1 MLHFKWAPGF
11 FASAL
16 FSFLLISPAPAQ
28 TQSSA
33 PATAPQQPANT
44 QPATPVPD
52 PDAVIPPVP
61 QMEPMPAVSPGAQ
74 VLVSKP
80 NAEPIQPDG
89 SVAAKSVDRAGLTF
103 TAWDMELLI
112 RPVSSAIAVRARVSV
127 RNDAA
132 TPRNILPLQISS
144 TLRWQAVTLKG
155 SRLQF
160 DLQSLDTDLDH
171 TGSANE
177 ALIHLPTPLAPGQS
191 VTVDALYEGAIPVD
205 ATRVEHLGAPR
216 DMAQRTDWDRIAGD
230 FTGLRGF
237 GSVLWYPVAADPVT
251 LGDGAKIFRVIG
263 QWKQREAVATMRL
276 RVRVDISGDFEPAPI
291 RTPHP
296 QQPAAIVPR
305 TTPRT
310 AVLNGVR
317 FDLKPGALSSD
328 DARSTLVEAEL
339 PATKLGFAV
348 PTIFLLSEDA
358 IGAPGLRMFP
368 RDSNAIGAQGFST
381 ALAQVRPLVEQW
393 LGPQKRD
400 IALIDTPT
408 LLDSPFET
416 QAWWQSANGGPVLV
430 TPMVAQNPQE
440 STLSMA
446 HALAHASLLSPRPW
460 LSEGAAQ
467 YLSSLWIGHSGDP
480 AAALGAL
487 ESQRQ
492 ALALAETSDPAANP
506 GTPLISTGDDIFLRT
521 KSAYVLWML
530 REIAG
535 EEPLAQ
541 ALRAYNPAGDT
552 EPAYFEHL
560 VEATS
565 HKDLRWFFDDWV
577 YNDRGLPDLKITEVI
592 PHKLDNAALSWLVS
606 VNVSNDG
613 YASAEVP
620 VIVHISDRSESVR
633 LRVAARGTATAHLVV
648 HSAPT
653 SVTVNDGATPE
664 VNATVHEYKLSVQ

>member
-1 MLHFKWAPGF
+1 MLQLKWTPRVI
-11 FASAL
+11 ASA
-16 FSFLLISPAPAQ
+16 FVLLLSVSVLSAQDQSPPAPA
-28 TQSSA
+28 
-33 PATAPQQPANT
+33 
-44 QPATPVPD
+44 ATPTTPTAPD

-61 QMEPMPAVSPGAQ
+61 QMDPMPAVSPGAQ
-74 VLVSKP
+74 VIVSKP
-80 NAEPIQPDG
+80 NAEPAQPDA
-89 SVAAKSVDRAGLTF
+89 SVVAKSVDRAGLTF
-103 TAWDMELLI
+103 TAWDLELLF
-112 RPVSSAIAVRARVSV
+112 RPVASSLAVRARVTV

-132 TPRNILPLQISS
+132 TPRSILPLQISS
-144 TLRWQAVTLKG
+144 TLRWQAITLRG
-155 SRLQF
+155 ARLTF
-160 DLQSLDTDLDH
+160 DLQNLDTDLDH
-171 TGSANE
+171 TGGANE
-177 ALIHLPTPLAPGQS
+177 ALIHLPAPLAPGQS
-191 VTVDALYEGAIPVD
+191 VTVDALYEGTIPVD

-263 QWKQREAVATMRL
+263 QWKQREAAATMRL
-276 RVRVDISGDFEPAPI
+276 RVRVDTTGDFEPPPI
-291 RTPHP
+291 RTRA
-296 QQPAAIVPR
+296 QQPTLVIPR
-305 TTPRT
+305 TTPHS
-310 AVLNGVR
+310 ALLNGVR
-317 FDLKPGALSSD
+317 FDLKPGVLSSD
-328 DARSTLVEAEL
+328 EARSSLLEAEL
-339 PATKLGFAV
+339 PATPIGFAV
-348 PTIFLLSEDA
+348 PTIFLLSGDP
-358 IGAPGLRMFP
+358 ITAPGLRMFP
-368 RDSNAIGAQGFST
+368 RESDAVGAQGFST

-400 IALIDTPT
+400 ISLVDTPT
-408 LLDSPFET
+408 LFDSPFET
-416 QAWWQSANGGPVLV
+416 QAWWQSVNGGPVLV

-440 STLSMA
+440 STLAMA
-446 HALAHASLLSPRPW
+446 HALAHASLVSPRPW

-506 GTPLISTGDDIFLRT
+506 GTPLLSTGDDIFLRA
-521 KSAYVLWML
+521 KAAYVLWML

-541 ALRAYNPAGDT
+541 ALRAYNPAADND
-552 EPAYFEHL
+552 PAYFEHL
-560 VEATS
+560 LEATS
-565 HKDLRWFFDDWV
+565 HKDLNWFFSDWV

-592 PHKLDNAALSWLVS
+592 PHKLDTQALSWLVS

-620 VIVHISDRSESVR
+620 VIVHVGDHTESQR
-633 LRVAARGTATAHLVV
+633 LRVPGRGTATAHIVV
-648 HSAPT
+648 HSTPT

-664 VNATVHEYKLSVQ
+664 VNATVHEYKLSLD